1 MPSVDVVR
9 SASKRIGGVA
19 GAVAKSVST
28 ASSKAA
34 SSKAAKM
41 AMCVAESVGST
52 ASETAMT
59 IAKKS
64 ADTAS
69 EVLSVADSGLKAVK
83 ESTFSSRLK
92 KARIKGFRD
101 GIKQGA
107 YLAGEKRHNFLYAY
121 VATLCY
127 FLRCDGEFSNDEQ
140 AWLCDGLKFLKL
152 DGGLPE
158 EVNARIMAIADDE
171 SIAFD
176 DVKDYLDKVSIV
188 SLESIAEQIQVA
200 VEVDGEISK
209 EEQRANLLFA
219 DYLSVRMTCVS
230 ADENRINEA
239 IEKSVRE
246 YRENLERIDREFRDR
261 TKLQD
266 ADVAFLFGATML
278 QLIRVLVI
286 NYLTEVE
293 CAGNANRNEKF
304 LHGLQGRVF
313 EGFNHEGSMK
323 SGHLYASKQHILV
336 SRGVPYDAT
345 RYAEENLKLFKGANH
360 RFATLGHDPV
370 LGLIFGTAN
379 IMTNSITCVKNQSI
393 LGVGMK
399 LPITYSVGYD
409 AMGKNPC
416 ICSPVST
423 VDMLIHA
430 GRRVVDEPTAAG
442 AALIKQLI
450 HIGTDMY
457 TPCGIQIP
465 LANLML
471 DKGHVEKL
479 TKYASTGD
487 VLKVGTQAGMAV
499 LINWLVAALHG
510 CSLAFNGEESRFAIE
525 MYQARTKKIILM
537 SNAIATSSSI
547 IQAAITSNLKC
558 IDLGGAAVLAY
569 RLFTDVKF
577 IAKLKE
583 EYLDSELGS
592 IYDERAEGL
601 I

>member
-1 MPSVDVVR
+1 M
-9 SASKRIGGVA
+9 
-19 GAVAKSVST
+19 
-28 ASSKAA
+28 
-34 SSKAAKM
+34 
-41 AMCVAESVGST
+41 
-52 ASETAMT
+52 
-59 IAKKS
+59 
-64 ADTAS
+64 
-69 EVLSVADSGLKAVK
+69 
-83 ESTFSSRLK
+83 
-92 KARIKGFRD
+92 
-101 GIKQGA
+101 
-107 YLAGEKRHNFLYAY
+107 
-121 VATLCY
+121 
-127 FLRCDGEFSNDEQ
+127 
-140 AWLCDGLKFLKL
+140 
-152 DGGLPE
+152 
-158 EVNARIMAIADDE
+158 
-171 SIAFD
+171 
-176 DVKDYLDKVSIV
+176 
-188 SLESIAEQIQVA
+188 
-200 VEVDGEISK
+200 
-209 EEQRANLLFA
+209 
-219 DYLSVRMTCVS
+219 
-230 ADENRINEA
+230 
-239 IEKSVRE
+239 
-246 YRENLERIDREFRDR
+246 
-261 TKLQD
+261 LQE
-266 ADVAFLFGATML
+266 AFLTT
-278 QLIRVLVI
+278 Q
-286 NYLTEVE
+286 
-293 CAGNANRNEKF
+293 
-304 LHGLQGRVF
+304 
-313 EGFNHEGSMK
+313 
-323 SGHLYASKQHILV
+323 
-336 SRGVPYDAT
+336 
-345 RYAEENLKLFKGANH
+345 LKLFKGANH

-471 DKGHVEKL
+471 DKGHAERL
-479 TKYASTGD
+479 TKYVSTGD

-510 CSLAFNGEESRFAIE
+510 CSLVFSGEESRFAIE

-547 IQAAITSNLKC
+547 IQAAIIKNPKC

-592 IYDERAEGL
+592 IYDERTEGL